1 MLKEAENKEN
11 IIIQRLDQILCSK
24 VKDFAP
30 LALIKLS
37 VQ

>member
-11 IIIQRLDQILCSK
+11 IIIQRLDQTLCSK

-30 LALIKLS
+30 LALIRFRAE
-37 VQ
+37 